1 MSTGVIL
8 PRETWSHV
16 TIQIDS
22 GSQTVVVYVDGTQVY
37 SSSVSGL
44 VSSASSLITP
54 TSRMSII
61 LNEESISGKN

>member
-16 TIQIDS
+16 TIQLDA

-44 VSSASSLITP
+44 VSLASSLITP